1 MEHDFLQG
9 NVSKTRYS
17 NSGTLCTGVGGY
29 MDYRE
34 NPNKWSKCSAEDFY
48 RYFASVA
55 QSRPVCLGKILCPNI
70 FYFHYEI
77 LYRLKVIDLLSFSFF

>member
-9 NVSKTRYS
+9 NVSKNRYS

-34 NPNKWSKCSAEDFY
+34 NPNTWSKCSAEDFH
-48 RYFASVA
+48 RYLASVA
-55 QSRPVCLGKILCPNI
+55 QSRPVCLGKILYPI
-70 FYFHYEI
+70 FFI
-77 LYRLKVIDLLSFSFF
+77 LVCVHLKL